1 MADDGEPVLG
11 PSLVGRVIDRRRD
24 VGGGGI
30 PTATTRPDSPV
41 FDIPNAEAVLG
52 QVITKPVHEIE
63 SVLVA
68 PEAAV
73 DEDDKRRAFDGG
85 GDVLAELVRKRS
97 VRDVVSHGRQ
107 SGARSLAHMDTF
119 GPLVDSEWLEANLDQ
134 VSVFDSRKY
143 LDGRSGRDE
152 FERGHIAGAVF
163 VDLDADLAAPAA
175 APGTPGGRHPFP
187 NSADFAAAMGRL
199 GYDGTTPAVIY
210 DDVGGGMAGRM
221 RFMLNLIGIPS
232 AVLDGGIQ
240 AWHGPTESGP
250 VDVEAATFEER
261 PWPADRL
268 VDADEV
274 ARRIEAGA
282 TVMDAR
288 NASRFAGKE
297 NRIDD
302 RFGHVP
308 GAINLAWEDNIDD
321 FTGTM
326 LSFDQLRARYAAV
339 VENAEGDGPKPVA
352 YCGSGVTACHNL
364 MALELLGIE
373 ADLYVGSWS
382 EWGSD
387 ESRPLET
394 GG

>member
-1 MADDGEPVLG
+1 MFTELIRERA
-11 PSLVGRVIDRRRD
+11 VGD
-24 VGGGGI
+24 
-30 PTATTRPDSPV
+30 V
-41 FDIPNAEAVLG
+41 FD
-52 QVITKPVHEIE
+52 
-63 SVLVA
+63 
-68 PEAAV
+68 
-73 DEDDKRRAFDGG
+73 
-85 GDVLAELVRKRS
+85 
-97 VRDVVSHGRQ
+97 HGRQ
-107 SGARSLAHMDTF
+107 SGARSLAHMDMF
-119 GPLVDSEWLEANLDQ
+119 GPLVDALWLEANLDQ
-134 VSVFDSRKY
+134 VRVFDSRKY
-143 LDGRSGRDE
+143 LDDRSGRDE
-152 FERGHIAGAVF
+152 FERSHIAGAVF

-175 APGTPGGRHPFP
+175 LPGTPGGRHPFP
-187 NSADFAAAMGRL
+187 TAADFAAAMGRL
-199 GYDGTTPAVIY
+199 GYDGSVPAVIY

-221 RFMLNLIGIPS
+221 RFMLSLVGVPA

-240 AWHGPTESGP
+240 AWEGPTESGP
-250 VDVEAATFEER
+250 VEIVATTFEER
-261 PWPADRL
+261 PWPTDRL

-274 ARRIEAGA
+274 ARRIEAGGS
-282 TVMDAR
+282 VVDAR
-288 NASRFAGKE
+288 NASRYAGKE

-326 LSFDQLRARYAAV
+326 LSLDQLRERYAAV
-339 VENAEGDGPKPVA
+339 VENAAGDGPKPVA